1 MGLKIWNPTIQTNL
15 LPSQNQSQDR
25 GQEIKRRKSHKLAH
39 QNLKKEEKRKVKSKR
54 NRRKTDKD
62 QRKSPET
69 EIDREKKRKTKT
81 KKNKQTKKRS
91 SPKKVRP

>member
-1 MGLKIWNPTIQTNL
+1 MGLKIWNLTIQTNL

-25 GQEIKRRKSHKLAH
+25 GQEIKRRKSHKLAP

-54 NRRKTDKD
+54 NRR
-62 QRKSPET
+62 RKSPET
-69 EIDREKKRKTKT
+69 EIDKEKKRKTKT

-91 SPKKVRP
+91 SPKKVRS